1 MDEKHRLQGVIL
13 IIAREIDRICRD
25 NNIKYFMDG
34 GTQLGAVRH
43 NGFIPWD
50 DDFDIGMRRSEFER
64 FVDVCRISL
73 DSKQFYLETVE
84 DEGYGFSFAKIH
96 LNNTEIV
103 EDFSKNAKAHHG
115 IFVDIFPY
123 DNIPDASL
131 NRKFFFDGESYL
143 EKYDMG
149 EGWIWR

>member
-50 DDFDIGMRRSEFER
+50 DDFDIGMRRSEF
-64 FVDVCRISL
+64 DDL
-73 DSKQFYLETVE
+73 
-84 DEGYGFSFAKIH
+84 
-96 LNNTEIV
+96 
-103 EDFSKNAKAHHG
+103 
-115 IFVDIFPY
+115 
-123 DNIPDASL
+123 
-131 NRKFFFDGESYL
+131 
-143 EKYDMG
+143 
-149 EGWIWR
+149 